1 MCQAWGTFCTSHMPE
16 MLSNYTVLS
25 LVSMVKM
32 FFLKEDHRKNRLAA
46 MFFVLHKDE
55 DEKKKTSKNKQNNL
69 SKYFTMETK
78 AQTIR
83 GSASL

>member
-1 MCQAWGTFCTSHMPE
+1 
-16 MLSNYTVLS
+16 
-25 LVSMVKM
+25 
-32 FFLKEDHRKNRLAA
+32 

-55 DEKKKTSKNKQNNL
+55 DEKNKTSKNKQNNL
-69 SKYFTMETK
+69 SKCFTMETK

>member
-1 MCQAWGTFCTSHMPE
+1 
-16 MLSNYTVLS
+16 
-25 LVSMVKM
+25 
-32 FFLKEDHRKNRLAA
+32 

-55 DEKKKTSKNKQNNL
+55 DEKKPSKNKQNNL
-69 SKYFTMETK
+69 SKCFTMETK

>member
-1 MCQAWGTFCTSHMPE
+1 MPE

-55 DEKKKTSKNKQNNL
+55 DEKKNPSKNKQNNL

-78 AQTIR
+78 ARTIR

>member
-1 MCQAWGTFCTSHMPE
+1 
-16 MLSNYTVLS
+16 
-25 LVSMVKM
+25 
-32 FFLKEDHRKNRLAA
+32 

>member
-1 MCQAWGTFCTSHMPE
+1 
-16 MLSNYTVLS
+16 
-25 LVSMVKM
+25 
-32 FFLKEDHRKNRLAA
+32 

-55 DEKKKTSKNKQNNL
+55 DEKNKTSKNKQNNL

>member
-1 MCQAWGTFCTSHMPE
+1 MPE

-55 DEKKKTSKNKQNNL
+55 DEKNKTSKNKQNNL